1 MREDSSGEVNSPT
14 GSNVVSGLGS
24 LRCKNVELTTLDIAL
39 LGRKPKHCEILFFP
53 KLILIPVLL
62 IALWKNFCFRH
73 PICAYF

>member
-24 LRCKNVELTTLDIAL
+24 LRCRTVELTTLDITL
-39 LGRKPKHCEILFFP
+39 HGRQPKHYEIFFFP
-53 KLILIPVLL
+53 KLVLIPVLL
-62 IALWKNFCFRH
+62 ITLWKNVCFRH